1 MRSYYEKELIPQ
13 YIGIGGTYEDFW
25 HLNPRKLAVI
35 YDGYR
40 ERMKHKADEMYE
52 EARYAFYAHTVALAN
67 FSLGF
72 SKSHKKPLKFEE
84 AVEHPSAVKEVIP
97 KNASDRKTLT
107 EAFFMNLK
115 IRQANFELIHGGKK

>member
-13 YIGIGGTYEDFW
+13 YIGIGGTYESFW

-40 ERMKHKADEMYE
+40 ERMKHRADEMYTN
-52 EARYAFYAHTVALAN
+52 ARYAFYAHTIALAN

-72 SKSHKKPLKFEE
+72 SKSKKKPLQFEE
-84 AVEHPSAVKEVIP
+84 AIQHPSALKEVEA
-97 KNASDRKTLT
+97 KNDVDRKKLT
-107 EAFFMNLK
+107 EAFFLNLK
-115 IRQANFELIHGGKK
+115 LRQANFELIHGGKK